1 MTDTV
6 WTGVVAITDT
16 RYAMLAQL
24 AGQWLL
30 EERPEPIRI
39 GEDSGYEDKAIYVVV
54 NREGLACY
62 CGRTAPT
69 RMLPRGAA
77 AIRLHQHVSHTR
89 SKKEEWAEYW
99 VIPLSSA
106 TPDHVVSDLERT
118 VAARLGI
125 PLVHRARIP
134 RWRT

>member
-6 WTGVVAITDT
+6 WTGLVAITAT

-24 AGQWLL
+24 AGQWLA
-30 EERPEPIRI
+30 EERPEPVPI
-39 GEDSGYEDKAIYVVV
+39 GQNSGYEDKAIYVVA
-54 NREGLACY
+54 NQEGLACY
-62 CGRTAPT
+62 CGRTAPRRILT
-69 RMLPRGAA
+69 RGAA
-77 AIRLHQHVSHTR
+77 AIRLHQHVSRAR

-106 TPDHVVSDLERT
+106 TPDHVVSSLERT

-134 RWRT
+134 RRRT

>member
-1 MTDTV
+1 MTDTA
-6 WTGVVAITDT
+6 WTGLVAITDT
-16 RYAMLAQL
+16 RYAMLAQF
-24 AGQWLL
+24 AGQWLV
-30 EERPEPIRI
+30 EERPEPVPI
-39 GEDSGYEDKAIYVVV
+39 GDNSGYEDKAIYVVA

-62 CGRTAPT
+62 CGRTAPR
-69 RMLPRGAA
+69 RMLTRGAA
-77 AIRLHQHVSHTR
+77 ATRLHQHVSRTR

-118 VAARLGI
+118 MAARLGV

-134 RWRT
+134 RRRT

>member
-30 EERPEPIRI
+30 EERPEPILI
-39 GEDSGYEDKAIYVVV
+39 GENCGCEDKAVYVVV

-69 RMLPRGAA
+69 RMLTRGAA
-77 AIRLHQHVSHTR
+77 ATRLRQHVSRTR
-89 SKKEEWAEYW
+89 SKEEEWVKYW

-134 RWRT
+134 RRRA

>member
-1 MTDTV
+1 MTVST

-24 AGQWLL
+24 AGQWLV
-30 EERPEPIRI
+30 EERPEPILV
-39 GEDSGYEDKAIYVVV
+39 GGNSGYEVKAIYIVV

-69 RMLPRGAA
+69 RLLTRGAA
-77 AIRLHQHVSHTR
+77 ATRLNQHVSRTR

-125 PLVHRARIP
+125 PLVHRARIA
-134 RWRT
+134 RRRA

>member
-6 WTGVVAITDT
+6 WTGLVAITDA

-24 AGQWLL
+24 AGQWLV
-30 EERPEPIRI
+30 EERPEPVPT
-39 GEDSGYEDKAIYVVV
+39 GENSGYEDKAIYVVV

-69 RMLPRGAA
+69 RMLTRGAA
-77 AIRLHQHVSHTR
+77 ATRLQQHVIRTR

-106 TPDHVVSDLERT
+106 TPDHVVSGLERT

-125 PLVHRARIP
+125 PLMHRARTP
-134 RWRT
+134 RGRA